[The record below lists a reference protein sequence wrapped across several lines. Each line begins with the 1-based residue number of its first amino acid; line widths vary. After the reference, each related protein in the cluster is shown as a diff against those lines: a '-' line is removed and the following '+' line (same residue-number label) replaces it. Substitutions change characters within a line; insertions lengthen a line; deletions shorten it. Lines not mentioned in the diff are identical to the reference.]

1 MSLLLIYNLC
11 IDVSVVD
18 LTVKLE
24 KPAKYEEI
32 CRVIKQAADG
42 PMKGI
47 LGYSEVILIFIQYPV
62 VIVPCMHNVEI
73 NHLSSNKKCPPWIS
87 RSSIRYPS
95 QKIPALM
102 LLGFPMQVNF
112 TFACNCEP
120 CKLQKLRAEHLR
132 AIPRNIYIVTNIVN
146 SFVLSEMGFCGV

>member
-62 VIVPCMHNVEI
+62 VIVPCMHKVEI
-73 NHLSSNKKCPPWIS
+73 NQLKMDISSNKKCPPWIS

-112 TFACNCEP
+112 TCS
-120 CKLQKLRAEHLR
+120 QLRAL
-132 AIPRNIYIVTNIVN
+132 
-146 SFVLSEMGFCGV
+146 